1 LLTKSPLLSLN
12 RLSLNRSDRIFNIA
26 GYLVCTLYALVV
38 LIPLYYI
45 FVSSFK
51 ETSGIYTAPL
61 SLPDAFTFTK
71 YAKAIQIGG
80 LWRAIGYSVYITV
93 AAEIVTLL
101 LAFPA
106 AYAIARIPVRLAG
119 PAELLFGAGLLIPV
133 FAMLVPV
140 FLTMASLKLLYNP
153 LSLIIFY
160 PASRLSLAVIL
171 LASYLREIPRE
182 MEESAVIDG
191 SSLFQIVVRI
201 ILPLARSGIATVI
214 IVNFFSL
221 WNEFLFAL
229 ILLNTSTRTV
239 QVAISTL
246 RGEFLSDFGMIAAAV
261 VISVVPIYLVFLFFQ
276 ERIVEGLTSGAVK
289 G

>member
-71 YAKAIQIGG
+71 YAKAIQVGG

-160 PASRLSLAVIL
+160 PASRLSIAVIL

-191 SSLFQIVVRI
+191 ASLFQIVVRI